1 MVFKIIEYLRDQLVT
16 HRWYSNN
23 PAEPWC
29 GVLLR
34 ISRGVYVSEPNVP
47 NPSLLAAVQK
57 INPEVAYTMS
67 TRMTNLITS
76 QLHPQQ
82 SELVL
87 SNGSLLQVID
97 SLADIIMLPSS
108 AVKKYQYGALLRQ
121 EQMLL
126 VWHDSVDQL
135 FSHSIDLEAK
145 LMALVGLP
153 FWETSLFIWQLT
165 MLYRSGAHRFL
176 RLCPF
181 TKAPF
186 RQW

>member
-1 MVFKIIEYLRDQLVT
+1 
-16 HRWYSNN
+16 
-23 PAEPWC
+23 
-29 GVLLR
+29 
-34 ISRGVYVSEPNVP
+34 
-47 NPSLLAAVQK
+47 
-57 INPEVAYTMS
+57 
-67 TRMTNLITS
+67 MTKLIAS

-97 SLADIIMLPSS
+97 SLADIVMLPSS

-126 VWHDSVDQL
+126 VWHDSVDKL
-135 FSHSIDLEAK
+135 FSHSMDLEAR

-153 FWETSLFIWQLT
+153 FLGNLLVSIQQLT
-165 MLYRSGAHRFL
+165 TLNRSGAHRFL
-176 RLCPF
+176 RPCLF
-181 TKAPF
+181 TKAHF